1 MVGFA
6 FQRRNERG
14 CGKLFFR
21 KQRDLVMTSL
31 PRVLLVAILLAPVA
45 AYSQSGG
52 GGEQGEADRLVV
64 VRGGSSASGAA
75 SGPTAE
81 SPSAVGT
88 PSAGSTGAGSAAC
101 KWRSERSC
109 QSRRPQQFCE

>member
-1 MVGFA
+1 MAGFA

-52 GGEQGEADRLVV
+52 GGGQGEADRLVV
-64 VRGGSSASGAA
+64 ERAAGVLPVGQLVPDCRKPKRSGHTECRIHWSRFGG
-75 SGPTAE
+75 
-81 SPSAVGT
+81 
-88 PSAGSTGAGSAAC
+88 C
-101 KWRSERSC
+101 KRRSERSG
-109 QSRRPQQFCE
+109 QSRRPQQFSE